1 LHDRVR
7 HVRAVSG
14 LANAAWSACS
24 TLCSTSSVVDWPYR
38 LTSERAVDCRFAN
51 TVAAVIYGTGLEV
64 ETIVGAFFVEYLL
77 IYRTDFRNLF
87 TV

>member
-1 LHDRVR
+1 M
-7 HVRAVSG
+7 AG
-14 LANAAWSACS
+14 G
-24 TLCSTSSVVDWPYR
+24 
-38 LTSERAVDCRFAN
+38 RFAN

-64 ETIVGAFFVEYLL
+64 ETIVGVFFVEYLL